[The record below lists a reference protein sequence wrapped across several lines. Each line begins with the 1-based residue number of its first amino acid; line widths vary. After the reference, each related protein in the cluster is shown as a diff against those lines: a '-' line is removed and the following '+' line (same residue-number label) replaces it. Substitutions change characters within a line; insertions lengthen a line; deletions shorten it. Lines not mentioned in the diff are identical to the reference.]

1 MATSRLKRC
10 VSLSAFVLD
19 SGQIYDTNRN
29 ILLITG
35 NRTQRLDGNLLV
47 VQIDAFPDVHEVRS
61 VNRMLLMSAPYPMSL

>member
-19 SGQIYDTNRN
+19 SGQDYDTNRN